1 MAEIVS
7 AMGVYDYSGNK
18 LCDLYDSQN
27 DLRGQAY
34 NIFFER
40 NLTDGVKVLTFSI
53 PYMID
58 EEENFRW
65 DYLRNEFLIR
75 LIYDGKTMW
84 YVADQPKKSRGGKQV
99 TGDVTCRGTEV

>member
-1 MAEIVS
+1 MAETVS

-27 DLRGQAY
+27 DLRGQAF
-34 NIFFER
+34 NIFYEE
-40 NLTDGVKVLTFSI
+40 NITDGIRTLSFSI

-65 DYLRNEFLIR
+65 NYLRNEFLIR
-75 LIYDGKTMW
+75 LVDDGKTMW
-84 YVADQPKKSRGGKQV
+84 FVADQPKKGKSNKSIN
-99 TGDVTCRGTEV
+99 GDVVCSGTEV